1 MQEALLEEH
10 ARAGSSDAYVRGRA
24 WRMPAGAGPRGG
36 DRAPILP
43 RAYGAL
49 KDDPWLRDGEPAR
62 LARMARL
69 AEVGSEG

>member
-10 ARAGSSDAYVRGRA
+10 ARIAGSSDAYVEEELGECLLALGRVEES
-24 WRMPAGAGPRGG
+24 
-36 DRAPILP
+36 RAHFSA
-43 RAYGAL
+43 AYGAL
-49 KDDPWLRDGEPAR
+49 KDDTWLRDGEPAR